1 MRGKPRIAVVS
12 PFLDKS
18 HGTERILIEWFS
30 RLGDDFE
37 LHIYSQRVDD
47 FDRSKFIYHRIWELP
62 GPHIL
67 NYVWWFLANH
77 IRRAWDSAFGN
88 LTPDLVFTPG
98 INCMDAD
105 VISIHVVFAQLCRQ
119 ARPELRFS
127 ANPLRRW
134 PRLLHRRLYYSLV
147 VFLEHRIYSNPHT
160 QLVPMAKKTQA
171 DLNRLYPR
179 DGGCP
184 ILHLGLEHARFNPS
198 RRAELR
204 QASRESLGLTGRDF
218 VALLIGNDLLN
229 KGMLVLFEAL
239 SRLPGLPL
247 WLLIVS
253 RESGN
258 AYRSVLKEK
267 RLADQVRF
275 LSLRKDVE
283 FYFAAA
289 DLYTGPSLEDAFAMP
304 PQEAMACGLP
314 VIVSRAA
321 GVSEIIHDGENGLIL
336 EDARDAN
343 ALAAMI
349 RRIYEDQAFRT
360 ALGQNA
366 AKSVEQFT
374 WERNAQD
381 LRAIFEDVLRRKR
394 DSPSMRKVL
403 EPDR

>member
-47 FDRSKFIYHRIWELP
+47 FDRSQFIYHRIWELP

-77 IRRAWDSAFGN
+77 IRRGWDSAFGN

-147 VFLEHRIYSNPHT
+147 VFLERRIYSNPHT

-171 DLNRLYPR
+171 DLNRFYAR

-247 WLLIVS
+247 RLLIVS

-283 FYFAAA
+283 LYFAAA

-321 GVSEIIHDGENGLIL
+321 GVSEIITDGENGLIL